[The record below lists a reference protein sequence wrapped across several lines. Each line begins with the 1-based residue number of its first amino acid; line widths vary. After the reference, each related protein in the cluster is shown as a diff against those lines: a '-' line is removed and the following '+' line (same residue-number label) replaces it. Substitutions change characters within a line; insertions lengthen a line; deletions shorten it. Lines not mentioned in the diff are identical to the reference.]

1 MGGVARLANREV
13 NVSFDQFETQS
24 KAIFKSLPQAE
35 PSPYLAARIT
45 AKSGIGRSREL
56 VIMRWIAAVSFTAV
70 VALVSFIQI
79 QPKADVL
86 YTYQPYVIQVDF
98 NQEEIKL
105 VESAEVE
112 LPEGV
117 NFVSKNEA
125 VKSLRSLRLPVAN
138 VKDGKLPFVVV
149 SERSGRIPLMIRMYN
164 ANDELVQ
171 TKTLTLQFGGKQG

>member
-1 MGGVARLANREV
+1 M
-13 NVSFDQFETQS
+13 SFDQFETQS

-35 PSPYLAARIT
+35 PSPFFAARV
-45 AKSGIGRSREL
+45 AARSGIGRSREL
-56 VIMRWIAAVSFTAV
+56 MLMRWIAAVSFTAV
-70 VALVSFIQI
+70 VALVFFIQL
-79 QPKADVL
+79 QPKPDVL
-86 YTYQPYVIQVDF
+86 FTYQPYVIQVDF
-98 NQEEIKL
+98 NPEEIKL

-117 NFVSKNEA
+117 SFVSKNEV

-149 SERSGRIPLMIRMYN
+149 SERSGSVPLIVRMYN
-164 ANDELVQ
+164 ASDELVQ

>member
-1 MGGVARLANREV
+1 MQ
-13 NVSFDQFETQS
+13 FDQFENQT
-24 KAIFKSLPQAE
+24 KAIFKALPDVE
-35 PSPYLAARIT
+35 PSPYFAARVA
-45 AKSGIGRSREL
+45 AKSGVGRSKEL
-56 VIMRWIAAVSFTAV
+56 ILMRWVAAMSFAAV
-70 VALVSFIQI
+70 VALVAFIQT
-79 QPKADVL
+79 QPKQDVL

-98 NQEEIKL
+98 TESEIKM

-112 LPEGV
+112 LPDGV
-117 NFVSKNEA
+117 TFVSKNQA

-149 SERSGRIPLMIRMYN
+149 SERSGNIPLMIRMYN